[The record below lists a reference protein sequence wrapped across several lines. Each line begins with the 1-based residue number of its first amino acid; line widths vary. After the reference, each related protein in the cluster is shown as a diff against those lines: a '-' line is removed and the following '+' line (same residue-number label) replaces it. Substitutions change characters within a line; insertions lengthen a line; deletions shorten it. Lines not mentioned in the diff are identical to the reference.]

1 MTFSKRT
8 YLILAIPLL
17 LALVWAGT
25 SLAAGP
31 SELTVPA
38 GTALHVR
45 LDHSLAT
52 NQVSSGDMFTATVSR
67 AVVVDGKTV
76 IPQGSH
82 ARGVVTYAKQSGRLK
97 GVAQMQLALDAVQV
111 GNQWYDVRTSGITR
125 VGGNHK
131 KRNILLIGGGG
142 GGGAIIG
149 ALAAGGKGALIG
161 GPIGAGAGVAVAA
174 LTGKKDF
181 RLPAET
187 PLQFRLT
194 EPVSMPAVK
203 G

>member
-1 MTFSKRT
+1 MSFSKRT
-8 YLILAIPLL
+8 YLILAIPILA
-17 LALVWAGT
+17 ALVWAST
-25 SLAAGP
+25 TLAAQG
-31 SELTVPA
+31 ELTVPA

-52 NQVSSGDMFTATVSR
+52 NQVRSGDMFTATVTR
-67 AVVVDGKTV
+67 PVVVDGTAV
-76 IPQGSH
+76 IPEGAR
-82 ARGVVTYAKQSGRLK
+82 ARGLVTYAKESGRLK
-97 GVAQMQLALDAVQV
+97 GVAQLQLTLDAIQV
-111 GNQWYDVRTSGITR
+111 GDRWYEVQTSGITR

-142 GGGAIIG
+142 GGGALIG

-161 GPIGAGAGVAVAA
+161 GPIGAGAGIAVAA

-194 EPVSMPAVK
+194 EPVSMPPVS
-203 G
+203 

>member
-1 MTFSKRT
+1 MTFSRRT
-8 YLILAIPLL
+8 YLILAIPLVA
-17 LALVWAGT
+17 ALIWAGT
-25 SLAAGP
+25 SLAAAP
-31 SELTVPA
+31 DALTVPA

-52 NQVSSGDMFTATVSR
+52 NQVRSGDMFTATVSQP
-67 AVVVDGKTV
+67 VVVDGNAV
-76 IPQGSH
+76 IPEGAR
-82 ARGVVTYAKQSGRLK
+82 ARGLVTYVKQSGRLK

-111 GNQWYDVRTSGITR
+111 GDQWYDVRTSGISR

-142 GGGAIIG
+142 GGGALIG

-161 GPIGAGAGVAVAA
+161 GPIGAGAGIAVAA

-187 PLQFRLT
+187 PLQFRLM
-194 EPVSMPAVK
+194 EPVSMPPVK
-203 G
+203 S